1 MCTFTIIKIYKKA
14 AYCGRLENEMS
25 LSKIELHKYSLA
37 EELINSISHGVGALL
52 AIVALVIG
60 IVLSVLYNNAW
71 CIVSVIIY
79 GSTLILLY
87 TNSTIYHGLRPNAGK
102 KVFRVIDHCSIFL
115 LIAGTYTPYTLVTL
129 RGGFGWTLFGIVWAA
144 AVLGITLTVVDL
156 KKFAKFSMVCYLV
169 MSWDI
174 IFAIK
179 PLLAHM
185 AAGGLI
191 FLLAG
196 GIFYTF
202 GAVLYGIGR
211 RKKYIH
217 SVWHF
222 FVIAGSV
229 MHYFSILF
237 YVVLAKPVV

>member
-1 MCTFTIIKIYKKA
+1 M
-14 AYCGRLENEMS
+14 L
-25 LSKIELHKYSLA
+25 LSKIELHKYSLG

-52 AIVALVIG
+52 AIAAMIVG
-60 IVLSVLYNNAW
+60 IVFSVLYNNSW
-71 CIVSVIIY
+71 CVVSVTIY

-87 TNSTIYHGLRPNAGK
+87 TNSTLYHALKPNAGK

-129 RGGFGWTLFGIVWAA
+129 RGGLGWTLFGIVWAA
-144 AVLGITLTVVDL
+144 AVLGITLTAIDL
-156 KKFAKFSMVCYLV
+156 KKFAKFSMVCYLA

-185 AAGGLI
+185 ASGGLA
-191 FLLAG
+191 LLLIG
-196 GIFYTF
+196 GAFYTV

-229 MHYFSILF
+229 MHYFSILI
-237 YVVLAKPVV
+237 YVVLAKPVI

>member
-1 MCTFTIIKIYKKA
+1 M
-14 AYCGRLENEMS
+14 ENEML
-25 LSKIELHKYSLA
+25 LSKIELHKYSLG

-52 AIVALVIG
+52 AIAAMIVG
-60 IVLSVLYNNAW
+60 IVFSVLYNNSW
-71 CIVSVIIY
+71 CVVSVTIY

-87 TNSTIYHGLRPNAGK
+87 TNSTLYHALKPNAGK

-129 RGGFGWTLFGIVWAA
+129 RGGLGWTLFGIVWAA
-144 AVLGITLTVVDL
+144 AALGITLTAIDL
-156 KKFAKFSMVCYLV
+156 KKFAKFSMVCYLA

-185 AAGGLI
+185 ASGGLA
-191 FLLAG
+191 LLLIG
-196 GIFYTF
+196 GAFYTV

-229 MHYFSILF
+229 MHYFSILI
-237 YVVLAKPVV
+237 YVVLAKPVI

>member
-1 MCTFTIIKIYKKA
+1 M
-14 AYCGRLENEMS
+14 ENEML
-25 LSKIELHKYSLA
+25 LSKIELHKYSLG

-52 AIVALVIG
+52 AIAAMIVG
-60 IVLSVLYNNAW
+60 IVFSVLYNNSW
-71 CIVSVIIY
+71 CVVSVTIY

-87 TNSTIYHGLRPNAGK
+87 TNSTLYHALKPNAGK

-129 RGGFGWTLFGIVWAA
+129 RGGLGWTLFGIVWAA
-144 AVLGITLTVVDL
+144 AVLGITLTAIDL
-156 KKFAKFSMVCYLV
+156 KKFAKFSMVCYLA

-185 AAGGLI
+185 ASGGLA
-191 FLLAG
+191 LLLIG
-196 GIFYTF
+196 GAFYTV

-229 MHYFSILF
+229 MHYFSILI
-237 YVVLAKPVV
+237 YVVLAKPVI

>member
-1 MCTFTIIKIYKKA
+1 MP
-14 AYCGRLENEMS
+14 LN
-25 LSKIELHKYSLA
+25 KIELHKYSLA
-37 EELINSISHGVGALL
+37 EELINAISHGVGALL
-52 AIVALVIG
+52 AIAALVIG
-60 IVLSVLYNNAW
+60 TALSVLYNNTW

-129 RGGFGWTLFGIVWAA
+129 RGSLGWTLFGIVWAA
-144 AVLGITLTVVDL
+144 AILGITLTAIDL

-185 AAGGLI
+185 AAGGLF
-191 FLLAG
+191 FLLG
-196 GIFYTF
+196 GGAFYTV
-202 GAVLYGIGR
+202 GAVLYLIGR
-211 RKKYIH
+211 HRKYIH

-222 FVIAGSV
+222 FVIGGSV

-237 YVVLAKPVV
+237 YVVLARPAV

>member
-1 MCTFTIIKIYKKA
+1 M
-14 AYCGRLENEMS
+14 R
-25 LSKIELHKYSLA
+25 LSKIELHKYTLA

-52 AIVALVIG
+52 AIAALVVG
-60 IVLSVLYNNAW
+60 IVLSVMHNNTW
-71 CIVSVIIY
+71 CDVSVIIY

-129 RGGFGWTLFGIVWAA
+129 RGGIGWTLFGIVWGA
-144 AVLGITLTVVDL
+144 AVLGITLTAIDL

-179 PLLAHM
+179 PLLEHM
-185 AAGGLI
+185 APGGLI
-191 FLLAG
+191 LLLAG
-196 GIFYTF
+196 GVFYTV
-202 GAVLYGIGR
+202 GAVLYLIGR
-211 RKKYIH
+211 KKKYVH

-229 MHYFSILF
+229 LHYFSILF
-237 YVVLAKPVV
+237 YVVLAKPVL

>member
-1 MCTFTIIKIYKKA
+1 
-14 AYCGRLENEMS
+14 MS
-25 LSKIELHKYSLA
+25 LNKIELHKYSLG

-52 AIVALVIG
+52 SIAALVVG
-60 IVLSVLYNNAW
+60 IVFSVLYNDIL
-71 CIVSVIIY
+71 CVVSVAIY
-79 GSTLILLY
+79 GSTLVLLY
-87 TNSTIYHGLRPNAGK
+87 TDSTIYHALRPNSGK
-102 KVFRVIDHCSIFL
+102 KVFRVIDHCSIFF

-129 RGGFGWTLFGIVWAA
+129 RGPLGWTFFGIVWAI
-144 AVLGITLTVVDL
+144 AVLGITLNAIDL
-156 KKFAKFSMVCYLV
+156 KRFSRFSMVCYLV

-185 AAGGLI
+185 APGGLI
-191 FLLAG
+191 FLLIG
-196 GIFYTF
+196 GVFYTV
-202 GAVLYGIGR
+202 GAVLYLIGR

-222 FVIAGSV
+222 FVIAGSA

-237 YVVLAKPVV
+237 YVVLAKPVA